1 MNLFNLLKSKAG
13 KFVMGAS
20 QAAGVS
26 AMVGILSVSVM
37 YNTASEQL
45 EDQPIR
51 TSFSASDSY
60 NYEGLNRRADGMLT
74 SMNIQNRAGRQGVAI
89 GADRERLEGTASNN
103 DFGLAAADNLGKR
116 ISVPNVGSSAVV
128 SETDGLG
135 TGGVDMTEIPAG
147 VRTGAPGSSPA
158 GVPPVSVSSRAPA
171 APTAAAPTAPAASGG
186 NSGGRLAPASMARA
200 SGNSFNASSGSVG
213 GGASG
218 GTAGRRNAPSRPEG
232 YNFSGSMP
240 GGSNMV
246 SAYETLGKGGNGST
260 FIAGGRGSTAGPGRR
275 SLKNKDNDLKDISKR
290 SADAARNSNRAA
302 NEGSRA
308 FLAGGQNSGGMVI
321 DSGEELATTG
331 SADFETPTNSNLKA
345 IGNWEQLE
353 DDFGDRKAKA
363 RKKLTWMWLG
373 TIAGGIA
380 LLYAAAFALS
390 ALKGPWYW
398 VVAGLFLAAIAVPC
412 FFLIKEAMAYKKDFG
427 RGASDV
433 LMTIICSLTGF
444 ALIGGMTFTC
454 IKPDVAKKWLTT
466 KMVKKLIGLA
476 SSVGLGLIMSTMMS
490 GFSGK

>member
-147 VRTGAPGSSPA
+147 VRIGAPGSSPA
-158 GVPPVSVSSRAPA
+158 GVPPVSVSSRAP
-171 APTAAAPTAPAASGG
+171 AAPTAPAASGG

-200 SGNSFNASSGSVG
+200 SGNSFNASSGSAG

-240 GGSNMV
+240 
-246 SAYETLGKGGNGST
+246 A
-260 FIAGGRGSTAGPGRR
+260 
-275 SLKNKDNDLKDISKR
+275 
-290 SADAARNSNRAA
+290 
-302 NEGSRA
+302 
-308 FLAGGQNSGGMVI
+308 
-321 DSGEELATTG
+321 
-331 SADFETPTNSNLKA
+331 
-345 IGNWEQLE
+345 
-353 DDFGDRKAKA
+353 
-363 RKKLTWMWLG
+363 
-373 TIAGGIA
+373 
-380 LLYAAAFALS
+380 
-390 ALKGPWYW
+390 
-398 VVAGLFLAAIAVPC
+398 
-412 FFLIKEAMAYKKDFG
+412 
-427 RGASDV
+427 
-433 LMTIICSLTGF
+433 
-444 ALIGGMTFTC
+444 
-454 IKPDVAKKWLTT
+454 
-466 KMVKKLIGLA
+466 
-476 SSVGLGLIMSTMMS
+476 
-490 GFSGK
+490 

>member
-1 MNLFNLLKSKAG
+1 MNLFNLLKNKAG

-37 YNTASEQL
+37 YNTASKQL
-45 EDQPIR
+45 EEQPIR
-51 TSFSASDSY
+51 TSFAASDPY
-60 NYEGLNRRADGMLT
+60 NYAGLNRRADGLLT
-74 SMNIQNRAGRQGVAI
+74 SMNIQNREGGKGVAV
-89 GADRERLEGTASNN
+89 GADRERLEGHTSKN
-103 DFGLAAADNLGKR
+103 DFGLAAAENLGKR
-116 ISVPNVGSSAVV
+116 IAVPDVGSSAVL
-128 SETDGLG
+128 SATDGLG
-135 TGGVDMTEIPAG
+135 TGGVDMAEIPAG
-147 VRTGAPGSSPA
+147 VGTGAPGSSPA
-158 GVPPVSVSSRAPA
+158 GVPPISVSSQAP
-171 APTAAAPTAPAASGG
+171 AAPTAPAASGG
-186 NSGGRLAPASMARA
+186 NSGGRLASASMARA
-200 SGNSFNASSGSVG
+200 SGNSFNASSGFAG
-213 GGASG
+213 GGVSG
-218 GTAGRRNAPSRPEG
+218 GTSGGRNAGSSRSSGSEG
-232 YNFSGSMP
+232 YNFSGAMP
-240 GGSNMV
+240 SGSNVV
-246 SAYETLGKGGNGST
+246 SSYETLGKRGNGST
-260 FIAGGRGSTAGPGRR
+260 FIAGGRGSTSGPGRR

-290 SADAARNSNRAA
+290 SADVARNSNRAA

-308 FLAGGQNSGGMVI
+308 FLAGGRNSGGMVI
-321 DSGEELATTG
+321 DSGGETVATG
-331 SADFETPTNSNLKA
+331 SADFETPTDSNLKA
-345 IGNWEQLE
+345 IGDWGQQE

-412 FFLIKEAMAYKKDFG
+412 FFLIKEAISYQKDFG

-433 LMTIICSLTGF
+433 LMTIICSLTGV

-454 IKPDVAKKWLTT
+454 INPDAAKTWLTT
-466 KMVKKLIGLA
+466 KLVKKLIALA
-476 SSVGLGLIMSTMMS
+476 SSVGIGLVMSTMMG